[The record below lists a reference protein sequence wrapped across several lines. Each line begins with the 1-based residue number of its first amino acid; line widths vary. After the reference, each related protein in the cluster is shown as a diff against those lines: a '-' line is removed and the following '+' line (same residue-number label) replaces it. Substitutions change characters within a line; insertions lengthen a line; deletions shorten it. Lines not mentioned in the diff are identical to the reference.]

1 MPKEFITF
9 FNEPV
14 AYSVFFE
21 NNGLFKYSYLDNDIN
36 IFTITLT
43 GKEGGKAQLFIKSEQ
58 ETYHI
63 YILGYI
69 PLDLDDYEDNNK
81 TLQSNKIIKND
92 DVIVSF
98 KVKRHTL
105 PIPFNMND
113 PRKMSLHNDYN
124 GTLII
129 EFDRKIMEN
138 TNDPM
143 LIIKKTSSG
152 GRKASVK
159 KEVCGKLR
167 CIYTIAGSRKEH
179 IKYKGQLIAVADYK
193 KLMKKS

>member
-14 AYSVFFE
+14 EYSVFFE
-21 NNGLFKYSYLDNDIN
+21 KNNLFRYSYSDNDVA
-36 IFTITLT
+36 IFIITLT

-69 PLDLDDYEDNNK
+69 PLDLDDYEDNNM
-81 TLQSNKIIKND
+81 TLQSNKVIKND

-98 KVKRHTL
+98 KVERHII
-105 PIPFNMND
+105 PIFNMND
-113 PRKMSLHNDYN
+113 PRNMSLQLDSV
-124 GTLII
+124 GTPII
-129 EFDRKIMEN
+129 EFDRKTME
-138 TNDPM
+138 TNNDTM
-143 LIIKKTSSG
+143 LIINNTSSG

-167 CIYTIAGSRKEH
+167 CIYKIAGSRKEH

-193 KLMKKS
+193 KLMKKA